1 MKRNGGLTFT
11 SNGGCNSHDDALL
24 AIKKGAVHQLMG
36 TNRSRRREVLDS
48 SVQVHKAVIGTLE
61 AQLWPN
67 ERRFIIVVEQLF
79 VGVTVRVADSDQ
91 LDG

>member
-1 MKRNGGLTFT
+1 MSDLEQGRR
-11 SNGGCNSHDDALL
+11 AL
-24 AIKKGAVHQLMG
+24 AIFDAIA
-36 TNRSRRREVLDS
+36 ELDPA
-48 SVQVHKAVIGTLE
+48 QRANALE
-61 AQLWPN
+61 AQLWPD